1 MWTFGKKIALGF
13 ALSFVLMLFVG
24 GMAYRS
30 IDTLTKTSY
39 AVSHTNEVL
48 DQLTTLVRVVSDME
62 SQQRGY
68 LLTGDE
74 SYLPQIAAS
83 REAFPKPGE
92 QLRRLLGDNAAEQ
105 QLLARVQD
113 AAQAKMSYA
122 LKSVDTYR
130 TAGRDAGLK
139 FIQEGDG
146 KRLMDDLVSRAATL
160 DGEER
165 RVLKQRADDVESAA
179 STANKAIV
187 IGTLLCL
194 VVISAAGFILTNT
207 LTQQIA
213 SAVQHVQRS
222 SNELQSAAT
231 QQAAGAR
238 ESSTSMTEITTT
250 ITELLA
256 ASRQIAESAQRVA
269 GVAEQTADA
278 ARLGDGTVQLA
289 KESITGIRQQV
300 DMVVDHMLDLG
311 RKSQQIGAVLEIVSE
326 LAEQTNILAINATI
340 EATGAG
346 EMGKRFGVVADEI
359 RKLADRVAGSTK
371 EIRGLIDDVRGAVNT
386 TVMATETGSKA
397 VDMGARQFGEV
408 ATAFMRIASLVAT
421 TTEAAREIE
430 LSTKQQTTAVE
441 QVNIAIANT
450 AQSTRET
457 EASSGQTFQTA
468 KQLASLSKDL
478 LSMVQPQQ
486 QIQAGRGMASA

>member
-13 ALSFVLMLFVG
+13 ALAFILMLFVG

-30 IDTLTKTSY
+30 IGTLTKTSY
-39 AVSHTNEVL
+39 AVTHISDVQ
-48 DQLTTLVRVVSDME
+48 DQLALLVRIVSDME
-62 SQQRGY
+62 SQQRG
-68 LLTGDE
+68 LILTGDE
-74 SYLPQIAAS
+74 SYLPQIAQS
-83 REAFPKPGE
+83 KEGWQKPGPK
-92 QLRRLLGDNAAEQ
+92 LREMIGDSAAEQ
-105 QLLARVQD
+105 QQLTLVLQ
-113 AAQAKMSYA
+113 AAKAKMDYA
-122 LKSVDTYR
+122 SKSVDIYR
-130 TAGRDAGLK
+130 SSGRDAAMK
-139 FIQEGDG
+139 FISDGDG
-146 KRLMDDLVSRAATL
+146 KTLMDELVARSEALQAEESRI
-160 DGEER
+160 
-165 RVLKQRADDVESAA
+165 LKQRADDVEAAA
-179 STANKAIV
+179 STANNAIV
-187 IGTLLCL
+187 FGTIACLL
-194 VVISAAGFILTNT
+194 VITGAGFTLTRGLTN
-207 LTQQIA
+207 QIA
-213 SAVQHVQRS
+213 GAVQHVQRS
-222 SNELQSAAT
+222 SNELQTAAT

-269 GVAEQTADA
+269 TVAEQTADA
-278 ARLGDGTVQLA
+278 ARAGDGTVQLA
-289 KESITGIRQQV
+289 RDSITGIRQQV

-371 EIRGLIDDVRGAVNT
+371 EIRSLIDDVRGAVNT

-397 VDMGARQFGEV
+397 VDMGSRQFSEV
-408 ATAFMRIASLVAT
+408 ATSFVRIATLVAT
-421 TTEAAREIE
+421 TTDAAREIE
-430 LSTKQQTTAVE
+430 LSTKQQATAVE

-457 EASSGQTFQTA
+457 ETSSAQTFQTA
-468 KQLASLSKDL
+468 KQLSLLSKEL
-478 LSMVQPQQ
+478 LRMVQPQQ
-486 QIQAGRGMASA
+486 QQREFGEHLSA

>member
-48 DQLTTLVRVVSDME
+48 DELALLVRIVSDME

-68 LLTGDE
+68 VLSGDE
-74 SYLPQIAAS
+74 SYLPQIKTS
-83 REAFPKPGE
+83 NEIFPNPGIRLRE
-92 QLRRLLGDNAAEQ
+92 LLGDNAAAQQ
-105 QLLARVQD
+105 QLALVQQ
-113 AAQAKMSYA
+113 AAEAKMNYA
-122 LKSVDTYR
+122 NKSVEVYR
-130 TAGRDAGLK
+130 NSGRDAGLK
-139 FIQEGDG
+139 FVQEGDG
-146 KRLMDDLVSRAATL
+146 KHLMDDLVAKASTL
-160 DGEER
+160 QNEER
-165 RVLKQRADDVESAA
+165 RVLKQRADDVEAAA
-179 STANKAIV
+179 SMANKAIGF
-187 IGTLLCL
+187 GTVLCL
-194 VVISAAGFILTNT
+194 AVITGAGFLLTRA

-213 SAVQHVQRS
+213 AAVQHVQRS

-238 ESSTSMTEITTT
+238 EASTAMTEITTT

-269 GVAEQTADA
+269 GVADQTANA
-278 ARLGDGTVQLA
+278 ARQGDGTVQLA
-289 KESITGIRQQV
+289 RDSIGGIRLQM

-311 RKSQQIGAVLEIVSE
+311 RKSQQIGSVLEIVSE

-408 ATAFMRIASLVAT
+408 ATAFGRIASLVTT

-450 AQSTRET
+450 AQATRET
-457 EASSGQTFQTA
+457 EASSGQTYQTA
-468 KQLASLSKDL
+468 SQLAGLSKDL
-478 LSMVQPQQ
+478 MRLVQPQAVA
-486 QIQAGRGMASA
+486 I